1 MNRVLQ
7 LLLMLAI
14 CFASFSATAFACQ
27 TTPNDATPTDATPAD
42 STLTDATPTKTTPTD
57 WTQWRGPNRDGTISA
72 EPWPES
78 ISEENLTKLWSV
90 QLEPSYSGPIVV
102 GDRVFSTET
111 KNKKFEVTT
120 AFDRE
125 TGKELWRAQWKGSLS
140 VPFFAKSNGD
150 WIRSTPAYDEG
161 RLYVAGMRDV
171 LICLNAE
178 TGAEI
183 WKVDFPAQ
191 LKSDVPSFGFVCSPL
206 IDGDA
211 VYVQA
216 GGGFCKLNKKTGELI
231 WRGAEVGGGMMGSAF
246 SSPVIETVAGQR
258 MAIIQNRKDL
268 CGVDLETGKTLWSI
282 DIPTF
287 RGMNIITPTIFN
299 DSLFVS
305 AYGGTSQLISVAK
318 QTDGFSV
325 KQSWNL
331 PAQGYMTT
339 PVVIDGHAYTHLR
352 NQRMACYD
360 LANGKETWRT
370 APMGKY
376 VSLIANGDKILAL
389 DERGELLLIRVNPK
403 KYDLIDSRTVG
414 DNSWAHVAIRGN
426 QIFIRNLQELVAYQ
440 WK

>member
-1 MNRVLQ
+1 MKLTLQ
-7 LLLMLAI
+7 LILLAAS
-14 CFASFSATAFACQ
+14 CFTCTTANLSAFYQ
-27 TTPNDATPTDATPAD
+27 TTSSD
-42 STLTDATPTKTTPTD
+42 TTPSN
-57 WTQWRGPNRDGTISA
+57 WTQWRGPNRDGKIA
-72 EPWPES
+72 AAPWPES
-78 ISEENLTKLWSV
+78 VSEDHLTKLWSV
-90 QLEPSYSGPIVV
+90 KLDPSYSGPIVV
-102 GDRVFSTET
+102 GDRVFTTET
-111 KNKKFEVTT
+111 KDEKFEVTK

-125 TGKELWRAQWKGSLS
+125 TGKELWTTQWEGSLS

-171 LICLNAE
+171 LVCLDAE
-178 TGAEI
+178 TGKEI

-191 LKSDVPSFGFVCSPL
+191 FKSDVPSFGFVCSPL

-211 VYVQA
+211 IYVQA

-231 WRGAEVGGGMMGSAF
+231 WKGAEVEGGMMGGAF
-246 SSPVIETVAGQR
+246 SSPVIETIAGQR
-258 MAIIQNRKDL
+258 MAIVQNRKDL
-268 CGVDLETGKTLWSI
+268 CGVDLETGKTLWSTE
-282 DIPTF
+282 IPTF
-287 RGMNIITPTIFN
+287 RGMNIITPTVFN

-305 AYGGTSQLISVAK
+305 AYGGTSQLISVKK
-318 QTDGFSV
+318 QTDKFAV

-339 PVVIDGHAYTHLR
+339 PVIIDGHAYTHLR

-360 LANGKETWRT
+360 LADGKETWRT

-389 DERGELLLIRVNPK
+389 DERGELLLIRVNPT
-403 KYDLIDSRTVG
+403 KYERIDSRTVG
-414 DNSWAHVAIRGN
+414 DNSWAHIAIRGN
-426 QIFIRNLQELVAYQ
+426 QVFIRNLQELVAYQ